1 MISEQPAT
9 VSTCVFQSVAPKESL
24 SVYCWSRDPT
34 FLYSVTRH
42 VAVTCSLMPH
52 ICVTRPHQ
60 WRDATSRPAC
70 HCLFA
75 TRDRFKGDHLRRSAS
90 EKLFAIYVHALR
102 MCNRVLPRV
111 CTLLVLVGMT
121 SWTVPMARTGSAL
134 SKMRATWRRV
144 LLFSRTFCCTHQASS
159 PSCMTSMWE

>member
-75 TRDRFKGDHLRRSAS
+75 TRDRFKDDHLRRSAS

-121 SWTVPMARTGSAL
+121 SWTVPMAPAPPSARCEPPGGVSCYSAAPSAARTRL
-134 SKMRATWRRV
+134 PRRV
-144 LLFSRTFCCTHQASS
+144 A
-159 PSCMTSMWE
+159 